1 MATPRDFFRRAT
13 GAVALVLGLGLA
25 FPASAATD
33 TDAPK
38 AGAKAGSKA
47 RTKAK
52 GKKAQKAAKAE
63 KKRTTDK
70 RGEAIAKAAQ
80 KKKAGD
86 DAKVAS
92 KGKPAL
98 AKAKP
103 AAEPKAEKT
112 EKADKPE
119 STDKPEKKT
128 DDKETKAANW
138 VIEKP
143 SADTQTQK
151 TVDERGINPCNTPD
165 KGWGVYDK
173 WSRAPSMGQMI
184 SPGKGGVAAN
194 GGFDVMFHF
203 HGHEPVRKEW
213 TQVMDGAVLVGIDLG
228 IGSGPYAS
236 AFSSPEAFKKLVDSV
251 EKAMAEKTGKK
262 NAHVRKVGLSAW
274 SAGYGAVGE
283 ILQQPLGKKLVDTV
297 ILLDGL
303 HSGYAGDS
311 LNELQLRPFVDF
323 AKEATA
329 RHKLMFV
336 SHSSII
342 PPGYASTTETAKF
355 LIEKVGGKPK
365 KTKPRGADPMGLDLN
380 ARFSKGSFHVR
391 GYNGND
397 KMDHCAHIG
406 LLRDVL
412 KVHVKSRWASPKGHA
427 KN

>member
-1 MATPRDFFRRAT
+1 MGHSSQFLRRAT
-13 GAVALVLGLGLA
+13 GLLALGLGLT
-25 FPASAATD
+25 FASPSGAVEK
-33 TDAPK
+33 APHAK
-38 AGAKAGSKA
+38 VSAKAKKHKTAKA
-47 RTKAK
+47 TP
-52 GKKAQKAAKAE
+52 KKAA

-70 RGEAIAKAAQ
+70 RGEAIARVAKQKEEKEAAAAKAKAA
-80 KKKAGD
+80 D
-86 DAKVAS
+86 
-92 KGKPAL
+92 KPPAN

-103 AAEPKAEKT
+103 LEKSEPAEDEKAEK
-112 EKADKPE
+112 KP
-119 STDKPEKKT
+119 
-128 DDKETKAANW
+128 DDNRQANW

-143 SADTQTQK
+143 SAATQTQK
-151 TVDERGINPCNTPD
+151 TAEERGINPCMTPD

-184 SPGKGGVAAN
+184 SPGKGGITAN
-194 GGFDVMFHF
+194 GAFDVMFHF

-236 AFSSPEAFKKLVDSV
+236 AFSAPDSFKKLVESV

-262 NAHVRKVGLSAW
+262 NAHVRHIGLSAW

-283 ILQQPLGKKLVDTV
+283 ILEQAYAKKLVDTV

-303 HSGYAGDS
+303 HSGYSGDS
-311 LNELQLRPFVDF
+311 LNDAQLLPFTEF
-323 AKEATA
+323 AKEASQKQ
-329 RHKLMFV
+329 RFMFV

-342 PPGYASTTETAKF
+342 PPGYASTTETAKY
-355 LIEKVGGKPK
+355 LIEKVGGRPK
-365 KTKPRGADPMGLDLN
+365 KAKPRGSDPMGLDMN
-380 ARFSKGSFHVR
+380 TRFSKGNFHVR

-412 KVHVKSRWASPKGHA
+412 KIHVKPRWSSPKGHA
-427 KN
+427 KD

>member
-1 MATPRDFFRRAT
+1 MLRRAT
-13 GAVALVLGLGLA
+13 GFLALALGLGLTLPA
-25 FPASAATD
+25 FAAPSES
-33 TDAPK
+33 PK
-38 AGAKAGSKA
+38 TAKAGKHKSKSKH
-47 RTKAK
+47 RGKHAK
-52 GKKAQKAAKAE
+52 QAPKAE
-63 KKRTTDK
+63 KKRARDK
-70 RGEAIAKAAQ
+70 RAEAIARAD
-80 KKKAGD
+80 KKKSAS
-86 DAKVAS
+86 DAKVAA
-92 KGKPAL
+92 KAKPAADKPL

-103 AAEPKAEKT
+103 AEGAGADGS
-112 EKADKPE
+112 KADKKDNHE
-119 STDKPEKKT
+119 
-128 DDKETKAANW
+128 ANW
-138 VIEKP
+138 VVQKP
-143 SADTQTQK
+143 TAATQTQK
-151 TVDERGINPCNTPD
+151 SAEERGINPCNTPD

-184 SPGKGGVAAN
+184 SPGKGGIASN
-194 GGFDVMFHF
+194 GGFDVVFHF

-236 AFSSPEAFKKLVDSV
+236 TFSSPEAFKKLVDSV
-251 EKAMAEKTGKK
+251 EKAMADKTGKK
-262 NAHVRKVGLSAW
+262 NAHVRHVGLSAW

-283 ILQQPLGKKLVDTV
+283 ILGQPYAKKLVDTV

-303 HSGYAGDS
+303 HSGYSGDS
-311 LNELQLRPFVDF
+311 LNELQLQPFVDF
-323 AKEATA
+323 AKQAA
-329 RHKLMFV
+329 GKHGFMFV

-355 LIEKVGGKPK
+355 LIEKVGGRPR

-380 ARFSKGSFHVR
+380 SRFSKGNFHVR

-412 KVHVKSRWASPKGHA
+412 KVHVKRRWDSPKGHA

>member
-1 MATPRDFFRRAT
+1 MVTPRDFIRRAT

-25 FPASAATD
+25 LPAHAAPDADAPGASA
-33 TDAPK
+33 
-38 AGAKAGSKA
+38 KA
-47 RTKAK
+47 RTQAKRKKAK
-52 GKKAQKAAKAE
+52 KTARVE
-63 KKRTTDK
+63 KKRTADK
-70 RGEAIAKAAQ
+70 RGDAIAKAAQ

-103 AAEPKAEKT
+103 AVEPKADKVDKVDK
-112 EKADKPE
+112 KAD
-119 STDKPEKKT
+119 EKKA
-128 DDKETKAANW
+128 DDKDTKPANW

-151 TVDERGINPCNTPD
+151 TADERGINPCNTPD

-184 SPGKGGVAAN
+184 SPGKGGIAAN

-262 NAHVRKVGLSAW
+262 NAHVRHVGLSSW

-303 HSGYAGDS
+303 HSGYNGES
-311 LNELQLRPFVDF
+311 LNELQLRPFADF
-323 AKEATA
+323 AKEASA

-412 KVHVKSRWASPKGHA
+412 KVHVKSRWDSPKGHA

>member
-1 MATPRDFFRRAT
+1 MRALVGHGGGRLMLSSTRILRRLI
-13 GAVALVLGLGLA
+13 GLSSLVLGIGVAL
-25 FPASAATD
+25 PAAA
-33 TDAPK
+33 APK
-38 AGAKAGSKA
+38 AEPEKAGVKADKKKAKKKSKQAKAQPKA
-47 RTKAK
+47 DK
-52 GKKAQKAAKAE
+52 Q
-63 KKRTTDK
+63 RTTDK
-70 RGEAIAKAAQ
+70 RGEAIAKAKQ
-80 KKKAGD
+80 KKEEEAKAA
-86 DAKVAS
+86 AKGKAS
-92 KGKPAL
+92 EEKALAKGKPA
-98 AKAKP
+98 
-103 AAEPKAEKT
+103 E
-112 EKADKPE
+112 
-119 STDKPEKKT
+119 
-128 DDKETKAANW
+128 DDTKAAAW
-138 VIEKP
+138 VVQKP
-143 SADTQTQK
+143 AADTQTQK
-151 TVDERGINPCNTPD
+151 SAEERGVNPCNTPD

-184 SPGKGGVAAN
+184 SPGKGGIAAN

-236 AFSSPEAFKKLVDSV
+236 AFASPDSFKKLVESV

-262 NAHVRKVGLSAW
+262 NAHVRRVGLSAW

-283 ILQQPLGKKLVDTV
+283 ILEQAYGKKVVDTV

-303 HSGYAGDS
+303 HSGYSGES
-311 LNELQLRPFVDF
+311 LNEVQLLPFVSF

-329 RHKLMFV
+329 KHKFMFV

-412 KVHVKSRWASPKGHA
+412 KVHVKRRWDSPKGHA

>member
-1 MATPRDFFRRAT
+1 MPRTRDVLRRAT
-13 GAVALVLGLGLA
+13 GLLALALGLTLA
-25 FPASAATD
+25 QPATAAT
-33 TDAPK
+33 PK
-38 AGAKAGSKA
+38 QTEKAASQKSAKQSGKSKP
-47 RTKAK
+47 
-52 GKKAQKAAKAE
+52 KAQKAAKVD

-70 RGEAIAKAAQ
+70 RGAAIAKAQ
-80 KKKAGD
+80 KKKSDEAAAA
-86 DAKVAS
+86 AKA
-92 KGKPAL
+92 KNAEARAL

-103 AAEPKAEKT
+103 AEETKAEKKT
-112 EKADKPE
+112 SENKP
-119 STDKPEKKT
+119 
-128 DDKETKAANW
+128 ANW
-138 VIEKP
+138 VTEKP
-143 SADTQTQK
+143 AADTQTQK
-151 TVDERGINPCNTPD
+151 SAEERGINPCNTPD

-184 SPGKGGVAAN
+184 SAGKGGIAAN

-236 AFSSPEAFKKLVDSV
+236 AFSAPDSFKKLVESV

-262 NAHVRKVGLSAW
+262 NAHVRRVGLSAW

-283 ILQQPLGKKLVDTV
+283 ILGQTYGKKVVDTV

-303 HSGYAGDS
+303 HSGYSGDS
-311 LNELQLRPFVDF
+311 LNEAQLLPFAEF
-323 AKEATA
+323 AKEAA
-329 RHKLMFV
+329 VRHKLMFV

-355 LIEKVGGKPK
+355 LIERVGGKPK
-365 KTKPRGADPMGLDLN
+365 KSNPRGADPMGLDLN
-380 ARFSKGSFHVR
+380 TRFSKGSFHVR

-412 KVHVKSRWASPKGHA
+412 KVHVKRRWDSPKGHA

>member
-1 MATPRDFFRRAT
+1 MLRATEILRRASGLLT
-13 GAVALVLGLGLA
+13 LALGLGLA
-25 FPASAATD
+25 QPALAAPAKEPAKTE
-33 TDAPK
+33 
-38 AGAKAGSKA
+38 AKAKKK
-47 RTKAK
+47 KAK
-52 GKKAQKAAKAE
+52 AKAQKSAKAE
-63 KKRTTDK
+63 KKRSSDK
-70 RGEAIAKAAQ
+70 RGEAIARVQKQKAEEAKAAA
-80 KKKAGD
+80 KSKPAEPKAL
-86 DAKVAS
+86 A
-92 KGKPAL
+92 KGKPAEEV
-98 AKAKP
+98 KSEK
-103 AAEPKAEKT
+103 KAE
-112 EKADKPE
+112 ADTKP
-119 STDKPEKKT
+119 
-128 DDKETKAANW
+128 ANW
-138 VIEKP
+138 VVQKP
-143 SADTQTQK
+143 GAETQTQK
-151 TVDERGINPCNTPD
+151 SAEERGINPCNTPD

-184 SPGKGGVAAN
+184 SAGKGGIASN
-194 GGFDVMFHF
+194 GAFDVMFHF

-236 AFSSPEAFKKLVDSV
+236 AFSSPDSFKKLVESV
-251 EKAMAEKTGKK
+251 EKAVAEKTGKK
-262 NAHVRKVGLSAW
+262 NAHVRHVGLSAW

-283 ILQQPLGKKLVDTV
+283 ILEQAYGKKVVDTV

-311 LNELQLRPFVDF
+311 LNEAQLQPFVEF
-323 AKEATA
+323 AKQASA
-329 RHKLMFV
+329 RNKLMFV

-355 LIEKVGGKPK
+355 LVEKVGGKPK

-412 KVHVKSRWASPKGHA
+412 KVHVKPRWDSPKGQA

>member
-1 MATPRDFFRRAT
+1 MLRAPQILRRAT
-13 GAVALVLGLGLA
+13 GLLALALGLGLA
-25 FPASAATD
+25 QPALG
-33 TDAPK
+33 APAEAPTK
-38 AGAKAGSKA
+38 IAKAKKQKS
-47 RTKAK
+47 KAK
-52 GKKAQKAAKAE
+52 GQKSAKAAKKPA
-63 KKRTTDK
+63 TDK
-70 RGEAIAKAAQ
+70 RGEAIAKAKKQ
-80 KKKAGD
+80 KADEEKA
-86 DAKVAS
+86 AA

-98 AKAKP
+98 AKGKP
-103 AAEPKAEKT
+103 AEDAKVEK
-112 EKADKPE
+112 KADEKPD
-119 STDKPEKKT
+119 TKP
-128 DDKETKAANW
+128 ANW
-138 VIEKP
+138 VVEKP

-151 TVDERGINPCNTPD
+151 TAEERGINPCNTPD

-184 SPGKGGVAAN
+184 SPGKGGIAAN
-194 GGFDVMFHF
+194 GGFDVVFHF

-236 AFSSPEAFKKLVDSV
+236 AFSAPDSFKKLVESV

-262 NAHVRKVGLSAW
+262 SAHVRKVGLSAW

-283 ILQQPLGKKLVDTV
+283 ILEQAYGKKVVDIV

-303 HSGYAGDS
+303 HSGYAGES
-311 LNELQLRPFVDF
+311 LNEVQLVPFVEF
-323 AKEATA
+323 AKEASA

-380 ARFSKGSFHVR
+380 TRFSKGSFHVR

-412 KVHVKSRWASPKGHA
+412 KVHVKPRWDSPKGQA

>member
-1 MATPRDFFRRAT
+1 MVTPRDFIRRAT

-25 FPASAATD
+25 LPAHAAPDADAPGASA
-33 TDAPK
+33 
-38 AGAKAGSKA
+38 KA
-47 RTKAK
+47 RTQAKRKKAK
-52 GKKAQKAAKAE
+52 KTARVE

-70 RGEAIAKAAQ
+70 RGDAIAKAAQ

-103 AAEPKAEKT
+103 AVEPKVD
-112 EKADKPE
+112 KADKA
-119 STDKPEKKT
+119 DKADKKA
-128 DDKETKAANW
+128 DDKKADDKDTKPANW

-151 TVDERGINPCNTPD
+151 TADERGINPCNTPD

-184 SPGKGGVAAN
+184 SPGKGAIAAN

-262 NAHVRKVGLSAW
+262 NAHVRHVGLSSW

-303 HSGYAGDS
+303 HSGYNGES

-323 AKEATA
+323 AKDAAA

-412 KVHVKSRWASPKGHA
+412 KVHVKSRWDSPKGHA

>member
-1 MATPRDFFRRAT
+1 MLRAPEILRRAT
-13 GAVALVLGLGLA
+13 GLLALALGLGLA
-25 FPASAATD
+25 QPAIAAPAE
-33 TDAPK
+33 AP
-38 AGAKAGSKA
+38 AKASKQKKQKSKA
-47 RTKAK
+47 KPQKADKTAKKTDKRGDAIAKAK
-52 GKKAQKAAKAE
+52 KQKADEEKVAAKAKPGLVKAKAAEDAKAE
-63 KKRTTDK
+63 KKAD
-70 RGEAIAKAAQ
+70 
-80 KKKAGD
+80 
-86 DAKVAS
+86 
-92 KGKPAL
+92 
-98 AKAKP
+98 
-103 AAEPKAEKT
+103 
-112 EKADKPE
+112 EKAD
-119 STDKPEKKT
+119 
-128 DDKETKAANW
+128 TKAANW

-143 SADTQTQK
+143 SAETQTQK
-151 TVDERGINPCNTPD
+151 TAQERGINPCNTPD

-184 SPGKGGVAAN
+184 SPGKGGIAAN
-194 GGFDVMFHF
+194 GAFDVMFHF

-236 AFSSPEAFKKLVDSV
+236 AFSAPDSFKKLVESV
-251 EKAMAEKTGKK
+251 EKAMADKTGKK
-262 NAHVRKVGLSAW
+262 NAHVRHVGLSGW

-283 ILQQPLGKKLVDTV
+283 ILGQAYGKKVVDTV

-311 LNELQLRPFVDF
+311 LNGAQLLPFVEF
-323 AKEATA
+323 AKEASA
-329 RHKLMFV
+329 RQKLMFV

-342 PPGYASTTETAKF
+342 PPGYASTTETAKY
-355 LIEKVGGKPK
+355 LIEKVGGKPR

-391 GYNGND
+391 GYDGND

-412 KVHVKSRWASPKGHA
+412 KVHVKRRWDSPRGQA